1 MAGLDTAALTA
12 VLKLKY
18 TQRKFHEL
26 CYKTNRFH
34 ARVKKNTDFG
44 GEAKV
49 VALRN
54 GTPQGRSASFPIAQ
68 QNVTPSV
75 YNRFVVTTVKDYAIA
90 TITGEAIRKSK
101 GRENALIEGLSK
113 EIDAAI
119 FTCMR
124 SIAVSQWRNG
134 GGARGKGDG
143 ASNVATATW
152 TLGTTADV
160 TNFEVNMILQASS
173 DDGTGGAGVRPG
185 TLTVTAVDRVKGI
198 LTFAQVANGG
208 IPAIVNTDFLFQQGD
223 YNAMMAGV
231 PAWLKGTAITAN
243 DSFFS
248 LNRFSDSTRL
258 GGITATS
265 SGNIEDTLID
275 AAALAG
281 REGATP
287 DEGYLN
293 PLDYSQLV
301 KSLGAKVVYDRAES
315 FDEPDIGFKA
325 VMLDGPE
332 GPIKILSDL
341 NVQKGKFAL
350 LTMDTWS
357 FESAGEAPGILEEDG
372 NMILRS
378 ANLDQYEVR
387 IGYYGNL
394 MCEAPGLNVF
404 GTL

>member
-1 MAGLDTAALTA
+1 MAGLDTAALTS

-34 ARVKKNTDFG
+34 AMVKKNTDFG
-44 GEAKV
+44 GEAKI

-54 GTPQGRSASFPIAQ
+54 GTPQGRSASFNVAQ

-101 GRENALIEGLSK
+101 GRENSLIEGLSK

-124 SIAVSQWRNG
+124 SIAISQWRNG
-134 GGARGKGDG
+134 GGARGQISA
-143 ASNVATATW
+143 ASNVGTATI
-152 TLGTTADV
+152 TLATPADI
-160 TNFEVNMILQASS
+160 TNFEVNMILQSS
-173 DDGTGGAGVRPG
+173 ATDGTSGTARAGTV
-185 TLTVTAVDRVKGI
+185 TVTAVDRVTGNITVSGNWNAGI
-198 LTFAQVANGG
+198 GAVA
-208 IPAIVNTDFLFQQGD
+208 ASDFLFQQGD
-223 YNAMMAGV
+223 FGAMMAGV
-231 PAWLKGTAITAN
+231 PAWLKGTSITSS
-243 DSFFS
+243 DSFFG

-258 GGITATS
+258 GGITGTS
-265 SGNIEDTLID
+265 SGNIEDTLVD

-281 REGATP
+281 REGGRP
-287 DEGYLN
+287 DAAFLN

-301 KSLGAKVVYDRAES
+301 KSLGAKVIYDRAES

-332 GPIKILSDL
+332 GPIKILSDI

-394 MCEAPGLNVF
+394 ICEAPGLNVY